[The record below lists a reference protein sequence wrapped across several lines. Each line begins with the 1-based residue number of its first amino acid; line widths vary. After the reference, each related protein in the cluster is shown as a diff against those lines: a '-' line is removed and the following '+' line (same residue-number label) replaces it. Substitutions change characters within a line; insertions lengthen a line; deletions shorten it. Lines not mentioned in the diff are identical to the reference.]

1 MRTSRAARSR
11 TTGHYWWIQSVYVK
25 PEFRKRKVRERLA
38 ELRRLAAGRNLTCS
52 RNAHAFPLAQIFTK
66 LFEHV
71 EQLAQTRG
79 DVRQI
84 RLYVERQNT
93 TAQATYK
100 KMGMHHSHYDMYEKV
115 LPLPGHPRQ

>member
-1 MRTSRAARSR
+1 MT
-11 TTGHYWWIQSVYVK
+11 H
-25 PEFRKRKVRERLA
+25 REL
-38 ELRRLAAGRNLTCS
+38 NLTYRQMVCL
-52 RNAHAFPLAQIFTK
+52 NYFQIFTK

-71 EQLAQTRG
+71 EQLARTRA

-100 KMGMHHSHYDMYEKV
+100 KMGMHHSHYDMYEKI
-115 LPLPGHPRQ
+115 LPLPGQ